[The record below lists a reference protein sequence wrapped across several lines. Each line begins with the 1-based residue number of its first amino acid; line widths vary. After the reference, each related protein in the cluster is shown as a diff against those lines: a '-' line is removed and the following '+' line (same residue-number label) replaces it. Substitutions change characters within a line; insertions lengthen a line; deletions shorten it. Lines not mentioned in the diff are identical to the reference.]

1 MKSWPRNLL
10 LLLASTTCLAAD
22 NTLVAWENAGFE
34 QDLDTWTVQRG
45 HFSATA
51 EAAHEGKA
59 GLRIDATENA
69 TISYPLV
76 PVDGLKKY
84 RLRLWV
90 RGLENSHASVMLGF
104 QEGSGSAMDLEN
116 ANDYKKALPAG
127 KEWKQFS
134 FDFKPPESASILQF
148 KLGVWPKK
156 DAAASDII
164 DIDSI
169 SLEELPEAS

>member
-10 LLLASTTCLAAD
+10 FLFASTTCLAAEIA
-22 NTLVAWENAGFE
+22 VVPWENAGFE
-34 QDLDTWTVQRG
+34 KDLDAWAVQRG
-45 HFSATA
+45 NFSTTA

-69 TISYPLV
+69 TLNYPLI

-84 RLRLWV
+84 RLRLWI
-90 RGLENSHASVMLGF
+90 RGLENSHASVMISF
-104 QEGSGSAMDLEN
+104 QEGSGNPLNIEN

-127 KEWKQFS
+127 KEWKEFS
-134 FDFKPPESASILQF
+134 FDFTPPESASMLHF

-156 DAAASDII
+156 DVAASDKI
-164 DIDSI
+164 DVDGI
-169 SLEELPEAS
+169 SLEELP